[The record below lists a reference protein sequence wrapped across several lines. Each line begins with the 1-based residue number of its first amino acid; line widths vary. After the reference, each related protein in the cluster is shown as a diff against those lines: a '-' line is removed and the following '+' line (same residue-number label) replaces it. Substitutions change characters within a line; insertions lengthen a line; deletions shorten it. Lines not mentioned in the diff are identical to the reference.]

1 MNAKDFLSRAYC
13 LEQRIQSKQEQI
25 AYWRSLASKVTTSY
39 GSEPVSHTRNVT
51 SMQDTVEKILE
62 AERELN
68 RQIDEL
74 VDVKLETA
82 RVIDQVSN
90 IHCRLVLEKRYLL
103 FQHWEDI
110 SADMGYTV
118 RWLQMKNRE
127 ALDEVQEILDRMDV
141 SSSTGL

>member
-25 AYWRSLASKVTTSY
+25 AYWRSLASK
-39 GSEPVSHTRNVT
+39 VT

-127 ALDEVQEILDRMDV
+127 ALDEVQVILDRME
-141 SSSTGL
+141 G